1 MFANNNV
8 FGKAGKGMQN
18 LKLRDLI
25 DISILQKMQDSFSEY
40 THMASLIAD
49 ENGVPITVGSGFT
62 RFCMDLTRSSELGYS
77 RCMECDR
84 IGGVSSL
91 KTGKP
96 SVYQC
101 HAGLCDFAAPII
113 VDGLYLGSIM
123 GGQILTKPVDD
134 ELIRARA
141 VEYGIDEQQ
150 YLNAAREVH
159 MKSESDVLEAA
170 NFIFKLA
177 EILSEMAYNNYQALK
192 ASRSLEKS
200 ACSQAS
206 YIIDMNSELHKNIK
220 NWIYMAGCIAESDDI
235 YQIREIVS
243 TFIYEGQQFLSSI
256 EDTVEFAKMTDGEIE
271 LVEEEY
277 NVREAFEKLTMDDE
291 LANTGKINLY
301 IDENVPVNMFGDT
314 GRISQA
320 VIKLL
325 QRMKSVA
332 PDGEL
337 ILSVLC
343 PHCSYAAELEIRI
356 GTTEWVAASEEIND
370 ANNSF
375 RNKNKYMNVSDLD
388 DVGLTVTGRIIKQM
402 HGTIKAVENE
412 NSGIEYVIKVPQ
424 LAVSGE

>member
-1 MFANNNV
+1 
-8 FGKAGKGMQN
+8 MQN
-18 LKLRDLI
+18 LKLTDLI
-25 DISILQKMQDSFSEY
+25 DISILQKMQDSFSAY

-49 ENGVPITVGSGFT
+49 ENGVPITDGSGFT
-62 RFCMDLTRSSELGYS
+62 RFCMDLTRSTELGYI

-84 IGGVSSL
+84 MGGVSSL
-91 KTGKP
+91 KKGKV

-101 HAGLCDFAAPII
+101 HAGLCDYAAPII
-113 VDGLYLGSIM
+113 VDGMYVGSIM
-123 GGQILTKPVDD
+123 GGQILTKPLDE
-134 ELIRARA
+134 ELIKARA
-141 VEYGIDEQQ
+141 AEYGIDEQE
-150 YLNAAREVH
+150 YLNAAAEIH

-177 EILSEMAYNNYQALK
+177 EILSEMAYKNYQALK
-192 ASRSLEKS
+192 TSKSLEK
-200 ACSQAS
+200 AAVSQAS

-220 NWIYMAGCIAESDDI
+220 SWIYMAGCIAESDDI
-235 YQIREIVS
+235 TQIREIVS

-277 NVREAFEKLTMDDE
+277 NVRDVFDKLVNDE
-291 LANTGKINLY
+291 ELSGLGKINLN
-301 IDENVPVNMFGDT
+301 ISENVPVNMFGDT

-325 QRMKSVA
+325 QRMKSIA
-332 PDGEL
+332 PDGDL
-337 ILSVLC
+337 LLNVLC

-356 GTTEWVAASEEIND
+356 GTTEQVSVNEEIND

-375 RNKNKYMNVSDLD
+375 KNKSKYINSLELD

-402 HGTIKAVENE
+402 HGTINAVENE

-424 LAVSGE
+424 LAVSE

>member
-1 MFANNNV
+1 
-8 FGKAGKGMQN
+8 MQN
-18 LKLRDLI
+18 LKLTDLI
-25 DISILQKMQDSFSEY
+25 DIGILQKIQDSFSEY

-49 ENGVPITVGSGFT
+49 ENGVPITNGSGFT
-62 RFCMDLTRSSELGYS
+62 RFCMDLTRNTELGYIG
-77 RCMECDR
+77 CMECDR
-84 IGGVSSL
+84 MGGVNSL

-113 VDGLYLGSIM
+113 VDGLYVGSIM
-123 GGQILTKPVDD
+123 GGQILTKPLD
-134 ELIRARA
+134 ENHIRAKA
-141 VEYGIDEQQ
+141 AEYGIDEQE

-170 NFIFKLA
+170 NFILKLA

-192 ASRSLEKS
+192 ASRSLEKA

-220 NWIYMAGCIAESDDI
+220 NWIYMAGCIADSEDI
-235 YQIREIVS
+235 GQIRKIIS
-243 TFIYEGQQFLSSI
+243 TFISEGQQFLSSI

-277 NVREAFEKLTMDDE
+277 SVREAFEKLIDDE
-291 LANTGKINLY
+291 ELADVGKINLCV
-301 IDENVPVNMFGDT
+301 DENVPAKMFGDT

-325 QRMKSVA
+325 QRMKGIA

-337 ILSVLC
+337 LLSVFC

-356 GTTEWVAASEEIND
+356 GTTEQVTSMEEITE

-375 RNKNKYMNVSDLD
+375 KNKNKYINVRDLD
-388 DVGLTVTGRIIKQM
+388 DIAMTVTGRIIKQM
-402 HGTIKAVENE
+402 HGTISAVKTEK
-412 NSGIEYVIKVPQ
+412 SGIEFVIKVPQ
-424 LAVSGE
+424 LAVSEE

>member
-1 MFANNNV
+1 MRKNV
-8 FGKAGKGMQN
+8 FRKAGKDMQS
-18 LKLRDLI
+18 LKLRELI
-25 DISILQKMQDSFSEY
+25 DISILQKIQDSFSEY

-62 RFCMDLTRSSELGYS
+62 RFCMDLTRSSELGFS
-77 RCMECDR
+77 RCIECDR
-84 IGGVSSL
+84 MGGVKSL

-123 GGQILTKPVDD
+123 GGQILTKPLDE
-134 ELIRARA
+134 ELIKERAI
-141 VEYGIDEQQ
+141 EYGIDEQL
-150 YLNAAREVH
+150 YLDAAREVH
-159 MKSESDVLEAA
+159 IKSEADALEAA

-177 EILSEMAYNNYQALK
+177 EILSEMAYKNYEALK
-192 ASRSLEKS
+192 TSRSLEKS
-200 ACSQAS
+200 ACSQAA

-220 NWIYMAGCIAESDDI
+220 NWIYMAGCIAESDDV

-243 TFIYEGQQFLSSI
+243 TFINEGQQFLASI

-277 NVREAFEKLTMDDE
+277 NVREAFEKLTKDEE
-291 LANTGKINLY
+291 LANIGKINVN
-301 IDENVPVNMFGDT
+301 IDDNVPMNMFGDT

-325 QRMKSVA
+325 QRMKNVA

-337 ILSVLC
+337 ILNVLC

-356 GTTEWVAASEEIND
+356 GTTEQVVAAEEITD

-375 RNKNKYMNVSDLD
+375 RNRSKYINVSELEDI
-388 DVGLTVTGRIIKQM
+388 GLTVTGRIIKQM
-402 HGTIKAVENE
+402 HGTINAVENE

-424 LAVSGE
+424 LAVSE